1 MEFKGGLKGNC
12 RFLNCRGFWKEF
24 KRGVKSNWKGFK
36 WRLKGFLKAMVFKW
50 NSKGVFK
57 KIVEVSG

>member
-36 WRLKGFLKAMVFKW
+36 WRLKGVLKAMV
-50 NSKGVFK
+50 GLL
-57 KIVEVSG
+57 SGIQRGSIRKL